1 MKKLINKLKEHFN
14 VSEKNLL
21 DDIASHITEAIKSDL
36 RKEVR
41 YDISMYRLKA
51 AVHNEFGQA
60 VTDKQ
65 LLEVAK
71 LARDKLRVSN
81 INLYIDNEGLIAG
94 RPMTSNESHS
104 LA

>member
-14 VSEKNLL
+14 VSETTFL

-41 YDISMYRLKA
+41 YDISMYRLKT
-51 AVHNEFGQA
+51 AVQNEFGQS

-65 LLEVAK
+65 LIEVAK
-71 LARDKLRVSN
+71 LARNKLRVSN
-81 INLYIDNEGLIAG
+81 INLYVDNEGLVAG
-94 RPMTSNESHS
+94 RPMTLNESHS